1 MCRRSGAAQVI
12 IADFSDSRLEMAL
25 QVGATIA
32 INSGRAD
39 LEQEVARLTAE
50 KVWIKVLNVW
60 AAKAAFC
67 RRS

>member
-1 MCRRSGAAQVI
+1 
-12 IADFSDSRLEMAL
+12 MAL

-39 LEQEVARLTAE
+39 LEQEVARLTGGKGVDKSFE
-50 KVWIKVLNVW
+50 CVGRESC
-60 AAKAAFC
+60 FC